1 MTVQTEFP
9 FTLPRGYVD
18 GDGIAHSDGTMRL
31 ATARDEIAPL
41 GDHRVQR
48 NPGYHVV
55 ILLSRVVTRLGAVEA
70 INPKVIED
78 LFSAD
83 MAYLEDL
90 YQRINANGRDAVAVT
105 CPHCDGRFDVEV
117 GGVGE

>member
-1 MTVQTEFP
+1 MLQTEYP
-9 FTLPRGYVD
+9 FTLPVGYVD
-18 GDGIAHSDGTMRL
+18 GDGVLHQDGTMRL

-48 NPGYHVV
+48 HTGYHVV
-55 ILLSRVVTRLGAVEA
+55 ILLSPVTTPLRDVEPL
-70 INPKVIED
+70 NPKLVED

-90 YQRINANGRDAVAVT
+90 YRRLNAHGENAIGVV
-105 CPHCDGRFDVEV
+105 CPHCEGRFAV
-117 GGVGE
+117 G